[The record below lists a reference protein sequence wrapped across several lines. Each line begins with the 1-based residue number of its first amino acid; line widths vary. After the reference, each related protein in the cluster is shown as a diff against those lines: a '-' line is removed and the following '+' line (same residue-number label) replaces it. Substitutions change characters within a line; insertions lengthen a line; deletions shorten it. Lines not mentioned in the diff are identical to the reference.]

1 MQEVLRKIL
10 GCRIS
15 DAISCLW
22 AGCMRSALQP
32 SDGGRL
38 KAVPTPTGMPM
49 KQRNTLLLISLG
61 LAAALLVLGLLAG
74 FVPQSEGPELRRRAS
89 GMVARLRPEDL
100 PVPIQAQGDGI
111 RQWAVRGA
119 VEPHSEQTSGG
130 SPLTRQAVDASP
142 SGRAASGAEKIQ
154 GTSSATNP
162 ATGQALGQDM
172 VRRIV
177 SFGAGGVIL
186 DTGEPSLAF
195 SGDAQ
200 GDFAPLLALDG
211 VSIPLLVS
219 NQPRDYGDALDA
231 AGRPLRWVTPSAMLA
246 GYSPRVVRRA
256 AIEVL
261 RHGTVFDN
269 FVGDIDDNDMEKLQA
284 RARRYQNLVE
294 NFSRRYNL
302 STELVYAIIHSESD
316 FSPTLVS
323 NKSAMGLMQVV
334 PDTANDEVHK
344 YLYGRM
350 GDVGF
355 DDLRVPETNIRYG
368 TTYLHI
374 LFTRYFSGV
383 HNPLAREYCAIAAY
397 NMGPNRFLRLYG
409 KTMEE
414 AVDTINAMTVDAFYR
429 DLATRL
435 PARETRFYVAR
446 VQRMKAQYA
455 SLR

>member
-1 MQEVLRKIL
+1 
-10 GCRIS
+10 
-15 DAISCLW
+15 
-22 AGCMRSALQP
+22 
-32 SDGGRL
+32 
-38 KAVPTPTGMPM
+38 M
-49 KQRNTLLLISLG
+49 KQRNTILLISLG

-89 GMVARLRPEDL
+89 GMVARLRPEDM
-100 PVPIQAQGDGI
+100 PIPIQAQGDGI

-119 VEPHSEQTSGG
+119 VEPHSGQTSGG
-130 SPLTRQAVDASP
+130 SPQTRQPVDASTSARP
-142 SGRAASGAEKIQ
+142 VSAADKMQ
-154 GTSSATNP
+154 GTSSASGSASGK
-162 ATGQALGQDM
+162 ATGQTL

-177 SFGAGGVIL
+177 SFGSGGVIL

-211 VSIPLLVS
+211 VSSPLLVS

-231 AGRPLRWVTPSAMLA
+231 AGRPLRWVTPTAMMA

-409 KTMEE
+409 KTVEE

>member
-1 MQEVLRKIL
+1 
-10 GCRIS
+10 
-15 DAISCLW
+15 
-22 AGCMRSALQP
+22 
-32 SDGGRL
+32 
-38 KAVPTPTGMPM
+38 M
-49 KQRNTLLLISLG
+49 KQRNTILLISLG

-89 GMVARLRPEDL
+89 GMVARLRPEDM
-100 PVPIQAQGDGI
+100 PIPIQAQGDGI

-119 VEPHSEQTSGG
+119 VEPHSGQTSGG
-130 SPLTRQAVDASP
+130 SPQTRQPVDASTSARP
-142 SGRAASGAEKIQ
+142 VSAADKTQ
-154 GTSSATNP
+154 GTSSASGSASGK
-162 ATGQALGQDM
+162 ATGQTL

-177 SFGAGGVIL
+177 SFGSGGVIL

-231 AGRPLRWVTPSAMLA
+231 AGLPLRWVTPRAMMA

-261 RHGTVFDN
+261 RHGAVFDN

-414 AVDTINAMTVDAFYR
+414 AVDNINSMTVDAFYR

>member
-1 MQEVLRKIL
+1 
-10 GCRIS
+10 
-15 DAISCLW
+15 
-22 AGCMRSALQP
+22 MRSALQP

-38 KAVPTPTGMPM
+38 KAVPAPTGMPM
-49 KQRNTLLLISLG
+49 KQRNTILLISLG

-89 GMVARLRPEDL
+89 GMVARLRPEDM

-119 VEPHSEQTSGG
+119 VEPHSEQISGG
-130 SPLTRQAVDASP
+130 RSQTRQAVDTST
-142 SGRAASGAEKIQ
+142 SVRASGADKIQ
-154 GTSSATNP
+154 GISSAMGSATDR
-162 ATGQALGQDM
+162 ATGQALG
-172 VRRIV
+172 RRIV
-177 SFGAGGVIL
+177 SFGPDGVIL

-200 GDFAPLLALDG
+200 GDFAPLLAMDG

-219 NQPRDYGDALDA
+219 NQPRDYGDTLDA
-231 AGRPLRWVTPSAMLA
+231 AGRPLRWVTPTAMMA

-284 RARRYQNLVE
+284 RARRYQSLVE

-414 AVDTINAMTVDAFYR
+414 AVDTINTMTVDAFYR

>member
-1 MQEVLRKIL
+1 
-10 GCRIS
+10 
-15 DAISCLW
+15 
-22 AGCMRSALQP
+22 
-32 SDGGRL
+32 
-38 KAVPTPTGMPM
+38 M
-49 KQRNTLLLISLG
+49 KQRNTILLISLG

-89 GMVARLRPEDL
+89 GMVARLRPEDM
-100 PVPIQAQGDGI
+100 PIPIQAQGDGI

-119 VEPHSEQTSGG
+119 VEPHSGQTSGG
-130 SPLTRQAVDASP
+130 SPQTRQPVDASTSARP
-142 SGRAASGAEKIQ
+142 VSAADKMQ
-154 GTSSATNP
+154 GTSSASGSASGK
-162 ATGQALGQDM
+162 ATGQTL

-177 SFGAGGVIL
+177 SFGSGGVIL

-211 VSIPLLVS
+211 VSSPLLVS

-231 AGRPLRWVTPSAMLA
+231 AGRPLRWVTPTAMMA

-414 AVDTINAMTVDAFYR
+414 AVDNINSMTVDAFYR

>member
-1 MQEVLRKIL
+1 
-10 GCRIS
+10 
-15 DAISCLW
+15 
-22 AGCMRSALQP
+22 
-32 SDGGRL
+32 
-38 KAVPTPTGMPM
+38 M

-89 GMVARLRPEDL
+89 GMVARLRPEDM

-119 VEPHSEQTSGG
+119 VEPHSGQTSGG
-130 SPLTRQAVDASP
+130 SPQTRQPVDASTSARP
-142 SGRAASGAEKIQ
+142 VSAADKTQ
-154 GTSSATNP
+154 GTSSASGSASGK
-162 ATGQALGQDM
+162 ATGQTL

-177 SFGAGGVIL
+177 SFGSGGVIL

-211 VSIPLLVS
+211 VSSPLLVS

-231 AGRPLRWVTPSAMLA
+231 AGRPLRWVTPTAMMA

-261 RHGTVFDN
+261 RHGAVFDN

-409 KTMEE
+409 KTVEE
-414 AVDTINAMTVDAFYR
+414 AVDNINAMTVDAFYR

>member
-1 MQEVLRKIL
+1 MAKELQEVLRKIL

-15 DAISCLW
+15 DAVSCLR

-89 GMVARLRPEDL
+89 GMVARLRPEDM

-130 SPLTRQAVDASP
+130 SPQTRLAVDASTSARP
-142 SGRAASGAEKIQ
+142 VSGADKTQ
-154 GTSSATNP
+154 GISSATGS
-162 ATGQALGQDM
+162 AKGQAL

-177 SFGAGGVIL
+177 SFGPDGVIL

-231 AGRPLRWVTPSAMLA
+231 AGRPLRWVTPRAMMA

-261 RHGTVFDN
+261 RHGAVFDN

-355 DDLRVPETNIRYG
+355 EDLRVPETNIRYG

-409 KTMEE
+409 KTVEE
-414 AVDTINAMTVDAFYR
+414 AVDNINAMTVDAFYR

>member
-1 MQEVLRKIL
+1 MKRRK
-10 GCRIS
+10 
-15 DAISCLW
+15 
-22 AGCMRSALQP
+22 
-32 SDGGRL
+32 
-38 KAVPTPTGMPM
+38 
-49 KQRNTLLLISLG
+49 TLLLISLG

-89 GMVARLRPEDL
+89 GVVARLRPEDM
-100 PVPIQAQGDGI
+100 PAPIVAQGDGA
-111 RQWAVRGA
+111 RLWAVRRA
-119 VEPHSEQTSGG
+119 VAAG
-130 SPLTRQAVDASP
+130 SDTARGKAPANAGEAAAQAS
-142 SGRAASGAEKIQ
+142 AASG
-154 GTSSATNP
+154 GPSATK
-162 ATGQALGQDM
+162 LGGKP
-172 VRRIV
+172 IV
-177 SFGAGGVIL
+177 SFGAGGVSL
-186 DTGEPSLAF
+186 DTGAPAITF
-195 SGDAQ
+195 MGDAQ

-211 VSIPLLVS
+211 ASAPLLVS

-231 AGRPLRWVTPSAMLA
+231 TGRPLRWVSPRAMLA

-261 RHGTVFDN
+261 RHGAVFEDYKL
-269 FVGDIDDNDMEKLQA
+269 DIDDSDIEKLHA

-294 NFSRRYNL
+294 TFARRYNI
-302 STELVYAIIHSESD
+302 STELLYAIIHSESD

-334 PDTANDEVHK
+334 PDTANDEVSR

-355 DDLRVPETNIRYG
+355 EELRVPETNIRYG

-374 LFTRYFSGV
+374 LFTRYFAGV
-383 HNPLAREYCAIAAY
+383 HNPLSREYCIIAAY
-397 NMGPNRFLRLYG
+397 NMGPNGFLKLYG
-409 KTMEE
+409 KSLEE
-414 AVDTINAMTVDAFYR
+414 ATDKINAMTAEELFR

-435 PARETRFYVAR
+435 PARETRYYLVR

>member
-1 MQEVLRKIL
+1 
-10 GCRIS
+10 
-15 DAISCLW
+15 
-22 AGCMRSALQP
+22 
-32 SDGGRL
+32 
-38 KAVPTPTGMPM
+38 M
-49 KQRNTLLLISLG
+49 KQRNTILLISLG

-89 GMVARLRPEDL
+89 GMVARLRPEDM

-119 VEPHSEQTSGG
+119 VEPHSEQTSGA
-130 SPLTRQAVDASP
+130 SPLTRSAADASTSARP
-142 SGRAASGAEKIQ
+142 ASGVDKLQ
-154 GTSSATNP
+154 GASSAT
-162 ATGQALGQDM
+162 GQDM
-172 VRRIV
+172 IRRIV
-177 SFGAGGVIL
+177 SFGPGGVIL

-231 AGRPLRWVTPSAMLA
+231 AGLPLRWVTPTAMMA

-261 RHGTVFDN
+261 RHGAVFDN

-355 DDLRVPETNIRYG
+355 EDLRVPETNIRYG

-374 LFTRYFSGV
+374 LYTRYFAGV
-383 HNPLAREYCAIAAY
+383 HNPLSREYCIIAAY
-397 NMGPNRFLRLYG
+397 NMGPNGFLKLYG
-409 KTMEE
+409 KSLEE
-414 AVDTINAMTVDAFYR
+414 ATDKINAMTAEELYR

-435 PARETRFYVAR
+435 PARETRYYLAR
-446 VQRMKAQYA
+446 VQRMKVQYA
-455 SLR
+455 SLH

>member
-1 MQEVLRKIL
+1 
-10 GCRIS
+10 
-15 DAISCLW
+15 
-22 AGCMRSALQP
+22 
-32 SDGGRL
+32 
-38 KAVPTPTGMPM
+38 M
-49 KQRNTLLLISLG
+49 KQRNTILLISLG

-89 GMVARLRPEDL
+89 GMVARLRPEDM

-119 VEPHSEQTSGG
+119 VEPHSEQTSGA
-130 SPLTRQAVDASP
+130 SPQTRLAVDASTP
-142 SGRAASGAEKIQ
+142 VRPVSGVDKLQ
-154 GTSSATNP
+154 GTSSATGP
-162 ATGQALGQDM
+162 ATGQAL
-172 VRRIV
+172 VRRII
-177 SFGAGGVIL
+177 SFGPGGVIL

-231 AGRPLRWVTPSAMLA
+231 AGLPLRWVTPTAMMA

-261 RHGTVFDN
+261 RHGAVFDN

-355 DDLRVPETNIRYG
+355 EDLRVPETNIRYG

-409 KTMEE
+409 KTVEE
-414 AVDTINAMTVDAFYR
+414 AVDNINAMTVDAFYR

>member
-1 MQEVLRKIL
+1 
-10 GCRIS
+10 
-15 DAISCLW
+15 
-22 AGCMRSALQP
+22 MRSALQP
-32 SDGGRL
+32 SDGGRP

-49 KQRNTLLLISLG
+49 KQRNTILLISLG

-89 GMVARLRPEDL
+89 GMVARLRPEDM
-100 PVPIQAQGDGI
+100 PIPIQAQGDGI

-119 VEPHSEQTSGG
+119 VEPHSGQTSGG
-130 SPLTRQAVDASP
+130 SPQTRQPVDASTSARP
-142 SGRAASGAEKIQ
+142 VSAADKMQ
-154 GTSSATNP
+154 GTSSASGSASGK
-162 ATGQALGQDM
+162 ATGQTL
-172 VRRIV
+172 VRRIG
-177 SFGAGGVIL
+177 SFGSGGVIL

-231 AGRPLRWVTPSAMLA
+231 AGRPLRWVTPTAMMA

>member
-1 MQEVLRKIL
+1 
-10 GCRIS
+10 
-15 DAISCLW
+15 
-22 AGCMRSALQP
+22 
-32 SDGGRL
+32 
-38 KAVPTPTGMPM
+38 M
-49 KQRNTLLLISLG
+49 KQRNTILLISLG

-89 GMVARLRPEDL
+89 GMVARLRPEDM
-100 PVPIQAQGDGI
+100 PIPIQAQGDGI

-119 VEPHSEQTSGG
+119 VEPHSGQTSGG
-130 SPLTRQAVDASP
+130 SPQTRQPVDASTSARP
-142 SGRAASGAEKIQ
+142 VSAADKMQ
-154 GTSSATNP
+154 GTSSASGSASGK
-162 ATGQALGQDM
+162 ATGQTL

-177 SFGAGGVIL
+177 SFGSGGVIL

-211 VSIPLLVS
+211 VSSPLLVS

-231 AGRPLRWVTPSAMLA
+231 AGRPLRWVTPTAMMA

-355 DDLRVPETNIRYG
+355 EDLRVPETNIRYG

-414 AVDTINAMTVDAFYR
+414 AVDNINSMTVDAFYR

>member
-1 MQEVLRKIL
+1 
-10 GCRIS
+10 
-15 DAISCLW
+15 
-22 AGCMRSALQP
+22 
-32 SDGGRL
+32 
-38 KAVPTPTGMPM
+38 M
-49 KQRNTLLLISLG
+49 KQRNTILLISLG

-89 GMVARLRPEDL
+89 GMVARLRPEDM

-119 VEPHSEQTSGG
+119 VEPHSEQTSGA
-130 SPLTRQAVDASP
+130 SPQARPAVDASTSARP
-142 SGRAASGAEKIQ
+142 ASGVDKLQ
-154 GTSSATNP
+154 GASSAT
-162 ATGQALGQDM
+162 GQDM
-172 VRRIV
+172 IRRII
-177 SFGAGGVIL
+177 SFGPGGVIL

-231 AGRPLRWVTPSAMLA
+231 AGLPLRWVTPTAMMA

-261 RHGTVFDN
+261 RHGAVFDN

-409 KTMEE
+409 KTVEE

>member
-1 MQEVLRKIL
+1 
-10 GCRIS
+10 
-15 DAISCLW
+15 
-22 AGCMRSALQP
+22 
-32 SDGGRL
+32 
-38 KAVPTPTGMPM
+38 M
-49 KQRNTLLLISLG
+49 KQRNTILLISLG

-89 GMVARLRPEDL
+89 GMVARLRPEDM

-119 VEPHSEQTSGG
+119 VEPHSEQTSGA
-130 SPLTRQAVDASP
+130 SPQARPAVDVSTSARP
-142 SGRAASGAEKIQ
+142 ASGVDKLQ
-154 GTSSATNP
+154 GASSATGP
-162 ATGQALGQDM
+162 ATGKATGQAL
-172 VRRIV
+172 VRRII
-177 SFGAGGVIL
+177 SFGPDGVIL

-231 AGRPLRWVTPSAMLA
+231 AGLPLRWVTPTAMMA

-261 RHGTVFDN
+261 RHGAVFDN
-269 FVGDIDDNDMEKLQA
+269 FMGDIDDNDMEKLQA

-355 DDLRVPETNIRYG
+355 EDLRVPETNIRYG

-409 KTMEE
+409 KTVEE